1 RESRISK
8 ACFPHP
14 FELFLQGN
22 DQDQENQP
30 AFSFSPFK
38 PGVYSVAFDSSF
50 SLLQAFSICI
60 ALVDGLISY
69 ELSGSRNYIEGK
81 NSRSEASP
89 LQRSKEPLPNL
100 RCQEEQRR
108 EKRSV
113 AMSARN

>member
-1 RESRISK
+1 M
-8 ACFPHP
+8 
-14 FELFLQGN
+14 N

-81 NSRSEASP
+81 NSRETLLVQTDELKAFGKLEDIPASYVAYPP
-89 LQRSKEPLPNL
+89 LSPVGRVEN
-100 RCQEEQRR
+100 
-108 EKRSV
+108 
-113 AMSARN
+113 